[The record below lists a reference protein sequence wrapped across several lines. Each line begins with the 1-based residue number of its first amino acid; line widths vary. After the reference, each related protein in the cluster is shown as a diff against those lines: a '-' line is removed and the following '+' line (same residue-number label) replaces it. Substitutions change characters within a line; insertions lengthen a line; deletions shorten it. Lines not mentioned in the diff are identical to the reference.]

1 MHDFNFLI
9 SRVLRLQISRI
20 LASLERLERGVSIGD
35 VRLFTNAAI
44 KRESM
49 ISFISSR
56 DHNCTLD
63 HILDKEVHSSFK
75 KTRVFKDT
83 SYV

>member
-1 MHDFNFLI
+1 M
-9 SRVLRLQISRI
+9 QISRI

-49 ISFISSR
+49 FVLVDLEFKSFRWLITGVCAMIR
-56 DHNCTLD
+56 T
-63 HILDKEVHSSFK
+63 SFEAWM
-75 KTRVFKDT
+75 VA
-83 SYV
+83 